1 MIIECIC
8 GKKKFEVNSDLI
20 PSTGRTI
27 QCGSCEKIWFFDPN
41 KENLKINEELEQNIS
56 EPAVKQKTKEIKP
69 KKEIDNLDKTE
80 KKKFEVTRYKAKSSF
95 NITKLLSYILVSIIS
110 FIALIILIDTFKSV
124 LYVVFPGLELMI
136 FSLFETLKDIQLFIK
151 DLI

>member
-1 MIIECIC
+1 MIIECINC
-8 GKKKFEVNSDLI
+8 NKVFEVNSELI
-20 PSTGRTI
+20 PENGRTI

-95 NITKLLSYILVSIIS
+95 NITKFLSYILVSIIS
-110 FIALIILIDTFKSV
+110 FVALIILIDTFKSV

>member
-56 EPAVKQKTKEIKP
+56 EPAVKQKTKEISASQQYSTAV
-69 KKEIDNLDKTE
+69 NSVHHVHLCLT
-80 KKKFEVTRYKAKSSF
+80 AKNIPGGTSSCAE
-95 NITKLLSYILVSIIS
+95 LLHCGTVRRVELAAAVRLY
-110 FIALIILIDTFKSV
+110 ALSNC
-124 LYVVFPGLELMI
+124 G
-136 FSLFETLKDIQLFIK
+136 
-151 DLI
+151 

>member
-1 MIIECIC
+1 MIIECINC
-8 GKKKFEVNSDLI
+8 SKLFDVNSDLI

-27 QCGSCEKIWFFDPN
+27 QCGSCNHVWFFNPN
-41 KENLKINEELEQNIS
+41 KANLKINEEIQPKSSIPINNKKI
-56 EPAVKQKTKEIKP
+56 KGIKP
-69 KKEIDNLDKTE
+69 QKKTEQLNKTE
-80 KKKFEVTRYKAKSSF
+80 KKKFEVTKYQAKSSF

-110 FIALIILIDTFKSV
+110 FIALLILIDTFKSV
-124 LYVVFPGLELMI
+124 LYVIFPGLELMI

>member
-1 MIIECIC
+1 MIIECINC
-8 GKKKFEVNSDLI
+8 SKKFDVNSDLI

-27 QCGSCEKIWFFDPN
+27 QCGSCNHVWFFNPN
-41 KENLKINEELEQNIS
+41 KANLKINEEIQPNIS
-56 EPAVKQKTKEIKP
+56 IPINNKKNKDIKTK
-69 KKEIDNLDKTE
+69 KKTDQLNKTE
-80 KKKFEVTRYKAKSSF
+80 NKKFEVTKYQAKSSF
-95 NITKLLSYILVSIIS
+95 NITRFFSYILVSIIT
-110 FIALIILIDTFKSV
+110 FIALIILIDTFKSI

>member
-1 MIIECIC
+1 MIIECINC
-8 GKKKFEVNSDLI
+8 NKIFDVNSDLI

-27 QCGSCEKIWFFDPN
+27 QCGSCNHVWFFNPN
-41 KENLKINEELEQNIS
+41 KVNLKINEEIQPKIS
-56 EPAVKQKTKEIKP
+56 IPINNKKIKDIKP
-69 KKEIDNLDKTE
+69 KKKTEQLNKTE
-80 KKKFEVTRYKAKSSF
+80 KKKFEVTKYQAKSSF
-95 NITKLLSYILVSIIS
+95 NITKFLSYILVSIIS
-110 FIALIILIDTFKSV
+110 FVALIILIDTFKSV

>member
-56 EPAVKQKTKEIKP
+56 EPAIKQKTKEIKP

-110 FIALIILIDTFKSV
+110 FVALIILIDTFKSV
-124 LYVVFPGLELMI
+124 LYVIFPGLELMI